1 MQQAEHAQDEIGVRI
16 ANDKQVSRSSLRY
29 YIHDGADAFRL
40 QLLGQLAEADLAE
53 LAGCCQTADSSL
65 RGRKLRIDLRGLIAA
80 DRPSQKWLADM
91 TKKGAEYM
99 ATSGFSSQLANRL
112 SGQPLLVADAPAKMS
127 LVCQLLACLG
137 SRRWLRRGDLHAD
150 RNRFRGRVA
159 AAEVCLLCDRVRMRK
174 RRLP

>member
-1 MQQAEHAQDEIGVRI
+1 MQQAEHPQDEIGVRI

-53 LAGCCQTADSSL
+53 LTGCCQTADSSL

-112 SGQPLLVADAPAKMS
+112 AVNRSWLPMLP
-127 LVCQLLACLG
+127 
-137 SRRWLRRGDLHAD
+137 RRCHWYAGFWRVWVRVDGFAAAICTRIEID
-150 RNRFRGRVA
+150 FRGRVA